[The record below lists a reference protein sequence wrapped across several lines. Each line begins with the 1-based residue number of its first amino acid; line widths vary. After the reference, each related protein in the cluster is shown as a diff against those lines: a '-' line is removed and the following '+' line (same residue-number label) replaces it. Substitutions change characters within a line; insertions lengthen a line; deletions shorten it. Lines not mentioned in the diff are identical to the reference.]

1 MEKNAFKIAESMA
14 KMQPLL
20 QGDTERQGM
29 KWGCREGEVGR
40 TFPLERKKKEE
51 KKKKER
57 KKIPQTSPTP
67 QSFVSIWKAVSF
79 YKDLKCC
86 KNVIILSDKGCWRE
100 GNQMDSG
107 F

>member
-40 TFPLERKKKEE
+40 TFPLKRKKKE
-51 KKKKER
+51 KKKKR
-57 KKIPQTSPTP
+57 KGKKSPKP
-67 QSFVSIWKAVSF
+67 PPLLNPSF
-79 YKDLKCC
+79 
-86 KNVIILSDKGCWRE
+86 LSGKL
-100 GNQMDSG
+100 
-107 F
+107 FLFIKT

>member
-40 TFPLERKKKEE
+40 TFPLKRKKKEKKNKKGKE
-51 KKKKER
+51 KN
-57 KKIPQTSPTP
+57 PPNLPHS
-67 QSFVSIWKAVSF
+67 SILRF
-79 YKDLKCC
+79 YLESCFF
-86 KNVIILSDKGCWRE
+86 L
-100 GNQMDSG
+100 
-107 F
+107 